1 MGDMDG
7 LGDIAY
13 FFKREIGTKERV
25 SLEMVGTN
33 YVHSLGIPPFKTKN
47 AW

>member
-7 LGDIAY
+7 LGDITH
-13 FFKREIGTKERV
+13 FFKRGIGTKERV

-33 YVHSLGIPPFKTKN
+33 YVHSLGILPFKTKN
-47 AW
+47 I